1 MSFFQRL
8 RRRLRSERPEG
19 PPKRV
24 RIVTDS
30 TADLPLE
37 VVRGLD
43 ITVVPLRV
51 IFGEQAY
58 RDGIDLTNEEFFRK
72 LAASRELPRTS
83 QPSTGEFL
91 DVYHRLAQ
99 DTDRILSIHLSSGFS
114 GTVDTARRAA
124 RDLIGGCTIEVVD
137 SQTVSMAM
145 GFAVIAAAKA
155 ARDGASLE
163 DCSGAARSVLRRQ
176 RLAVALDTL
185 EYLRRGGRIGRAA
198 AFVGGLLDIKPV
210 LTIRNGEAH
219 PLSRVRTR
227 PKALEEMLRFCL
239 EDGSVVD
246 AVVMHSTDAP
256 EADKLAEEVKRRC
269 PAVSVHVGAIGPV
282 IGVHGGPGLLGLA
295 VVRAE
300 EAPS

>member
-8 RRRLRSERPEG
+8 RRRLRAEKPERPA
-19 PPKRV
+19 KHVRV
-24 RIVTDS
+24 VTDS
-30 TADLPLE
+30 TADLPPE
-37 VVRGLD
+37 TVRELD

-72 LAASRELPRTS
+72 LAESRELPRTS

-91 DVYHRLAQ
+91 DVYQRLAQ
-99 DTDRILSIHLSSGFS
+99 DTDRILSIHLSAGFS

-124 RDLIGGCTIEVVD
+124 RELIGGCTIEVVD

-155 ARDGASLE
+155 ARDGAGLE
-163 DCSGAARSVLRRQ
+163 DCAAAARSVLRRQ

-185 EYLRRGGRIGRAA
+185 EYLRRGGRLGRAA
-198 AFVGGLLDIKPV
+198 AFVGGLLNIKPV

-219 PLSRVRTR
+219 PLARVRTR

-246 AVVMHSTDAP
+246 AVVMHTTDAP
-256 EADKLAEEVKRRC
+256 EAYKLAEEVKRRC
-269 PAVSVHVGAIGPV
+269 PGVSVHVGAIGPV

-300 EAPS
+300 EPPS